1 MESSVHSRALQ
12 AQRQLFLELQRL
24 AEVTIWQ
31 DQIQQGPIGVQTW
44 WPLMQMSLGHSWTWS
59 CLLCSW

>member
-31 DQIQQGPIGVQTW
+31 DQIQQGPIGVQT
-44 WPLMQMSLGHSWTWS
+44 
-59 CLLCSW
+59 